1 MKKLMHLVILDCEK
15 ASLLVLKKEEGKLSA
30 LERFQLWL
38 HYKVCEPCP
47 EFENQNE
54 VINVNIKHH
63 FNNGH
68 IHTMPKDLKAKL
80 KDIVK

>member
-1 MKKLMHLVILDCEK
+1 MTYD
-15 ASLLVLKKEEGKLSA
+15 SLLSILHCLKVYLNEIVNS
-30 LERFQLWL
+30 
-38 HYKVCEPCP
+38 
-47 EFENQNE
+47 EFYASTMRENE